1 MILKFIKNIY
11 QKPVTNIIFSAE
23 RPKSFPPNSEKKAN
37 TPAHITLTYNVELKV
52 QASEIRQENKKG
64 KRLKKKQ
71 LP

>member
-1 MILKFIKNIY
+1 M
-11 QKPVTNIIFSAE
+11 
-23 RPKSFPPNSEKKAN
+23 
-37 TPAHITLTYNVELKV
+37 PAHITLTYNVELKV